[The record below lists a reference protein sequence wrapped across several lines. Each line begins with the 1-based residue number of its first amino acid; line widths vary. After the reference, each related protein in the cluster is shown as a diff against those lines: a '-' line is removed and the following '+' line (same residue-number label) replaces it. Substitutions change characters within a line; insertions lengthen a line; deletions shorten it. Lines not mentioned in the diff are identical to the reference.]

1 MPRLPLCALGL
12 AAALASPAMAQ
23 SEPAQ
28 LLAAWSAAYAA
39 GPGAPVARL
48 YASDARLLSEVS
60 AREAVGHAEIA
71 GYFTAMAIGAA
82 PPRLRI
88 DAHDLRETPGAAYV
102 SGRYTLLREGWDGTI
117 AEEPGRFSLAL
128 LPAEGGW
135 RIAGQ
140 HSSHLPR

>member
-12 AAALASPAMAQ
+12 ATALAAPAMAQ
-23 SEPAQ
+23 SGPVE

-39 GPGAPVARL
+39 GPGAPVTRL
-48 YASDARLLSEVS
+48 YAPDARLLSEVS
-60 AREAVGHAEIA
+60 AQEAVGHAEITA
-71 GYFTAMAIGAA
+71 YFAAMAIGAA

-88 DAHDLRETPGAAYV
+88 DSHSLRELPGAAYL
-102 SGRYTLLREGWDGTI
+102 SGRYTLLREGWDGSLD
-117 AEEPGRFSLAL
+117 EEPGRFSLAL
-128 LPAEGGW
+128 MPGPGGW